1 MLEKEK
7 VDKGKWGWRFVA
19 IIVLQSG
26 NQCNGCLT
34 GSIKSG
40 YRIRFF
46 LVDSQKSNECLSV
59 SSIGTAAMKKTILLA
74 SLLAAI
80 ALTACGK
87 KEEAAVEAPAP
98 AAAPAPAD
106 AAPAPAPAEAAPA
119 ATPAEAAGA
128 AADAAKDAAGATV
141 DAAKEAADK
150 AAEAAKA
157 ATDAAKEAVKPAQ

>member
-1 MLEKEK
+1 MRKRKKLIGVNGDGFLNLSLISSRETAQRLSDW
-7 VDKGKWGWRFVA
+7 VN
-19 IIVLQSG
+19 QSRMPH
-26 NQCNGCLT
+26 
-34 GSIKSG
+34 SV
-40 YRIRFF
+40 FF
-46 LVDSQKSNECLSV
+46 WLIHKNRNECLSV
-59 SSIGTAAMKKTILLA
+59 SSIGIDAMKKTLLLA
-74 SLLAAI
+74 SLLAAM

-106 AAPAPAPAEAAPA
+106 AAPAPAPAP
-119 ATPAEAAGA
+119 TPAEAAGA